1 MDVHRAIAACPSCN
15 DTLEVWYYRSKIAPV
30 STVECHRCSFIYEAD
45 DFLIALLDLR
55 RNITFS
61 SLELLA

>member
-1 MDVHRAIAACPSCN
+1 MDVHRAVSACPSCN
-15 DTLEVWYYRSKIAPV
+15 DTSEIWYYRSKITPV

-45 DFLIALLDLR
+45 NFIVALLDLR

-61 SLELLA
+61 SLELLT